1 MNADIQ
7 KFILGNT
14 IRKITSEFIICD
26 VYPDNKI
33 EFRMAYQSQL
43 YLEIDNTP
51 VFQVLNINS
60 IWFEDID
67 GIDYLEI
74 DFIIDKTCESKD
86 INLPIPYLSS
96 LELTNSDEF
105 KVSKVEVFGYNIEF
119 NLQGPTQHIIVFHNE
134 NGNRLLIRPEPTA
147 LGLCVT
153 FNEHIIND
161 FFNNSFNSNLIYCV
175 NTSERI

>member
-33 EFRMAYQSQL
+33 AFRMAYQSQL

-67 GIDYLEI
+67 
-74 DFIIDKTCESKD
+74 
-86 INLPIPYLSS
+86 
-96 LELTNSDEF
+96 
-105 KVSKVEVFGYNIEF
+105 
-119 NLQGPTQHIIVFHNE
+119 
-134 NGNRLLIRPEPTA
+134 
-147 LGLCVT
+147 
-153 FNEHIIND
+153 
-161 FFNNSFNSNLIYCV
+161 
-175 NTSERI
+175 